1 MSGSKTTQ
9 KQLIKEQNKLLL
21 EACQDYFGGF
31 AQFMI
36 TEHTNSITLK
46 TITGKF
52 PVLSSSSPVVGC
64 TVIYFIADPLFHSV
78 VRIIFTGSQD
88 MRDIPIDS
96 TNAHDVLKDLFDLET
111 IKYVFEHPN
120 EQKPMQEEVSGSNDR
135 ARIMWK
141 LAADARRRDGHVA
154 DGKTK
159 IESDLTDVMEI
170 QFKFWND
177 SISGYNFISEKERKV
192 IMRNSVMAAF
202 QRVFP
207 EEMLGKSGFS
217 SSMQQTLLMLD
228 RVLELSQP
236 Q

>member
-1 MSGSKTTQ
+1 MTRR
-9 KQLIKEQNKLLL
+9 IKDQNKLLL
-21 EACQDYFGGF
+21 NACIAFFGEY
-31 AQFMI
+31 APFMI
-36 TEHTNSITLK
+36 TKQTYSFTLK

-78 VRIIFTGSQD
+78 VRIIFTGLQD

-135 ARIMWK
+135 EGIMRKW
-141 LAADARRRDGHVA
+141 AADARSRVKTVTQER
-154 DGKTK
+154 TK

-170 QFKFWND
+170 QFNFWND